1 MKPSTSSNLQVVRQV
16 ASRLLDYAELMKP
29 ELTGLSVLTTLCGFY
44 LASEGS
50 FDYLRF
56 FWTGL
61 GTLLVGGGLGALNQY
76 IERHYDAMMKRTERR
91 PLPGGRMSPAHAFWF
106 GIGCLAT
113 GVGVLLFSTSM
124 LTSLLAGVI
133 IVTYLFLYTP
143 LKRLTRWST
152 VIGGI
157 PGALPPVMGWTAA
170 GGELNSGAWILF
182 AILFLWQ
189 LPHFYA
195 LAWMYRKDYARA
207 GFQMLTVYDEDAS
220 RTSRHVFWCIVGLIP
235 VSIVLTFV
243 GVTGWKYSLV
253 ALLVGSLFLVYG
265 VLFVRY
271 SGYQF
276 SAVKVNHYS
285 RQLFFASLWYL
296 PVLMIGMVVDKL

>member
-1 MKPSTSSNLQVVRQV
+1 MKLSISSNLQLVRQV
-16 ASRLLDYAELMKP
+16 TSRLLDYAELMKP

-50 FDYLRF
+50 FDYPRF

-91 PLPGGRMSPAHAFWF
+91 PLPGGRISPTQAFWF
-106 GIGCLAT
+106 GIWCLVI
-113 GVGVLLFSTSM
+113 GIGVLLYFTDM

-195 LAWMYRKDYARA
+195 LAWLYRKDYARA
-207 GFQMLTVYDEDAS
+207 GFQMLTVSDEDAS
-220 RTSRHVFWCIVGLIP
+220 HTSRHVFWCIVGLIP
-235 VSIVLTFV
+235 ASIVLTFV

-253 ALLVGSLFLVYG
+253 ALVVGLLFLVYA
-265 VLFVRY
+265 VLLVRF
-271 SGYQF
+271 SGYHF
-276 SAVKVNHYS
+276 SAIKVNHYS

-296 PVLMIGMVVDKL
+296 PVLMISMVVDKL

>member
-1 MKPSTSSNLQVVRQV
+1 MILSNATYSRGLSKVSSKLF
-16 ASRLLDYAELMKP
+16 DYVELMKP
-29 ELTGLSVLTTLCGFY
+29 ELTGLSVFTTLCGFY
-44 LASEGS
+44 LGS
-50 FDYLRF
+50 NESFNYLGF
-56 FWTGL
+56 FCTAI

-76 IERHYDAMMKRTERR
+76 LERHYDAMMKRTERR
-91 PLPGGRMSPAHAFWF
+91 PLPAGRMFPERALWF
-106 GIGCLAT
+106 GVGCLVA
-113 GVGVLLFSTSM
+113 GFAILLFTTNV
-124 LTSLLAGVI
+124 LTALIAGVI

-143 LKRLTRWST
+143 LKRITQWST

-170 GGELNSGAWILF
+170 GSELDTGALILF

-207 GFQMLTVYDEDAS
+207 GFQMLSVHDEDAFL
-220 RTSRHVFWCIVGLIP
+220 TSRHVFWCIVGLIP
-235 VSIVLTFV
+235 VSIILTLV

-253 ALLVGSLFLVYG
+253 ALLIGLLFLVYG
-265 VLFVRY
+265 VLFLRF
-271 SGYQF
+271 SGNQF
-276 SAVKVNHYS
+276 SPVKVNHYS

>member
-1 MKPSTSSNLQVVRQV
+1 
-16 ASRLLDYAELMKP
+16 MKP

-44 LASEGS
+44 LAAEGS
-50 FDYLRF
+50 FDYLKF
-56 FWTGL
+56 LSTAL

-76 IERHYDAMMKRTERR
+76 LERHYDAMMKRTEGR
-91 PLPGGRMSPAHAFWF
+91 PLPAGRLYPKQAWLF
-106 GIGCLAT
+106 GIGCLAG
-113 GVGVLLFSTSM
+113 GVCVLL
-124 LTSLLAGVI
+124 LTAGMFTALLAAVI

-143 LKRLTRWST
+143 LKRYTRWST

-170 GGELNSGAWILF
+170 GGELTSGAWILF

-195 LAWMYRKDYARA
+195 LAWLYRKDYARA
-207 GFQMLTVYDEDAS
+207 GFQMLTVHDEDAS
-220 RTSRHVFWCIVGLIP
+220 QTSRHVFWCIVGLIP
-235 VSIVLTFV
+235 VSIILTLV

-253 ALLVGSLFLVYG
+253 ALIVGLFFLVYG
-265 VLFVRY
+265 ALFLRF

-276 SAVKVNHYS
+276 SAVKVNYYS